1 MTEPL
6 DPYYLWLGIPP
17 DEQAAN
23 YYRLLGI
30 RLFENNPEVI
40 ENAADRQMA
49 HLRNFQ
55 LGQYADLSQTLL
67 NEVAAA
73 KVCLV
78 QPQKKAAYDQKLRRR
93 IAVDMGETA
102 EPAAAVAP
110 GRVAPPRAV
119 APPPVALIQP
129 EPFSASTIDLATRW
143 SSCRGRGRRIGV
155 ISFWTTW
162 R

>member
-49 HLRNFQ
+49 HLRSFQ

-102 EPAAAVAP
+102 EPAAAVT
-110 GRVAPPRAV
+110 
-119 APPPVALIQP
+119 PPPVALAQP

>member
-55 LGQYADLSQTLL
+55 LGQYA
-67 NEVAAA
+67 
-73 KVCLV
+73 
-78 QPQKKAAYDQKLRRR
+78 DQKLRRR

>member
-6 DPYYLWLGIPP
+6 DPYYLWPGIPP
-17 DEQAAN
+17 DEQPAN

-49 HLRNFQ
+49 HLRSFQ

-102 EPAAAVAP
+102 EPAAAVT
-110 GRVAPPRAV
+110 
-119 APPPVALIQP
+119 PPPVALAQP